1 MKSTDMKTGGGVET
15 RQEITQGLNISR
27 KKKEKKK
34 CNCLVYTFSKYEIKC
49 DFVI

>member
-1 MKSTDMKTGGGVET
+1 MKSTDMKMGGGVET

-27 KKKEKKK
+27 KKEKKK